1 MFGINKGF
9 VKKTVKTLVK
19 AYASESSVK
28 SAKYRVRRELKD
40 MGLLF
45 DKSKLS
51 KVEVVYEGLSPN
63 GFVGFKG
70 YMGFY
75 DPLTQDIHIPAMWP
89 AVLLP
94 EVLPWYHDRCMADV
108 LRHEF
113 GHALEG
119 KFPKF
124 FHDERFRKTFGDEYG
139 ENHVA
144 KVGED
149 RNYVS
154 SYASKDTQEDFAETF
169 MLFMKHKGILPK
181 EFSRRKAIRIKWET
195 VSAICKDIVK
205 LKK

>member
-9 VKKTVKTLVK
+9 VKKTVKTLGK
-19 AYASESSVK
+19 AYASESCVK
-28 SAKYRVRRELKD
+28 SAAYRVRRELKD

-45 DKSKLS
+45 DKSKMS

-63 GFVGFKG
+63 GFAGFKG

-75 DPLTQDIHIPAMWP
+75 DPQTKDIHIPAMWP

-94 EVLPWYHDRCMADV
+94 EVLPWYHDRCMVDV

-124 FHDERFRKTFGDEYG
+124 FHDERFIKAFGDEYG

-144 KVGED
+144 KDGEE

-154 SYASKDTQEDFAETF
+154 SYASTYTQEDFAETF

-195 VSAICKDIVK
+195 VAAICKDIAK